1 MSDTDPT
8 RVERWM
14 SADLI
19 VESPDTVLFDALE
32 QMEHHRI
39 RHLPV
44 TDDKGHLLGIL
55 SSRDAARATRGKTGE
70 DPLQKLTVKEVM
82 TGGRLHCVEPSTLVR
97 EAAETICR
105 EKVSALPVKQGEKLV
120 GIVTSEDLLWA
131 LLEVTAEE

>member
-19 VESPDTVLFDALE
+19 TESPETVLFDALE

-44 TDDKGHLLGIL
+44 TDDQGALIGIL
-55 SSRDAARATRGKTGE
+55 SSRDAARATKSEGGP
-70 DPLQKLTVKEVM
+70 DPLQTLKVKDVM
-82 TGGRLHCVEPSTLVR
+82 TGGRLHTVEPSTPVR

-105 EKVSALPVKQGEKLV
+105 EKISALPVKQGNKLV

-131 LLEVTAEE
+131 LLEGGGEE